1 MSTIPETEALEIV
14 TFEFP
19 VFVSVTS
26 CVAVVPSVTVPKLKL
41 EAFGESLFV
50 AATPVPLKEIIIGK
64 LLASPP
70 IEMLPESAVADF
82 GLNATM
88 KFMLAPAAR
97 VTGAESPDMLKPAPV
112 TATWEIVS
120 SAVPV
125 FESLIV

>member
-1 MSTIPETEALEIV
+1 MPETDALEIV
-14 TFEFP
+14 TFAFP
-19 VFVSVTS
+19 AFVSFTS

-41 EAFGESLFV
+41 EALGESLFV
-50 AATPVPLKEIIIGK
+50 AATPVPLKEIIIGE

-70 IEMLPESAVADF
+70 IEMLPESAVADV

-88 KFMLAPAAR
+88 KFILEPAAR

-112 TATWEIVS
+112 TTAWEIVS

-125 FESLIV
+125 FESFIV